1 MVCSIITTPRTQK
14 QKRIR
19 RRGVD
24 QVIAFGYFVIL
35 GLLAGLTVLCFTWG
49 VWEYRKPKDSGPLFV
64 DLDRTIDK
72 RSRRVRRKGE
82 GVDSGLSAFPR
93 KTLNEKKSGR
103 NSPWIQMTGRIANSR
118 FETQAHVRSREA
130 ETIRVRGD
138 ARIPRG
144 EVIPYNMIVEGD
156 LTSEADVTFLGGLH
170 VEGTAKIGARNFLGK
185 SLVCRRE
192 LVLLEDVVVR
202 NCVDCDGPIFIKEGV
217 RVGMGGDGGGI
228 ASASV
233 IYLEKAEGPLTIH
246 SKEEIRVVASLE
258 EATLEELKPNT
269 AVGAT

>member
-1 MVCSIITTPRTQK
+1 M
-14 QKRIR
+14 
-19 RRGVD
+19 
-24 QVIAFGYFVIL
+24 IAFGYFVIL
-35 GLLAGLTVLCFTWG
+35 GLLAGLTVLCFVWG
-49 VWEYRKPKDSGPLFV
+49 VWEYKKPEDSGPLFV
-64 DLDRTIDK
+64 DLDRTIGK
-72 RSRRVRRKGE
+72 RSDRAHRRDE
-82 GVDSGLSAFPR
+82 GVESDLSALPR
-93 KTLNEKKSGR
+93 KTLGERGSSG
-103 NSPWIQMTGRIANSR
+103 NSPWIQMTGKLANNR
-118 FETQAHVRSREA
+118 FETQTYARSKEA

-170 VEGTAKIGARNFLGK
+170 VEGMAKIGARNFLGK

-192 LVLLEDVVVR
+192 LILLEDVIVR

-217 RVGMGGDGGGI
+217 KVGMGGEGGGI

-246 SKEEIRVVASLE
+246 SKEGIRVVASLE
-258 EATLEELKPNT
+258 EATQEQLKPRAT
-269 AVGAT
+269 VGTT

>member
-1 MVCSIITTPRTQK
+1 M
-14 QKRIR
+14 
-19 RRGVD
+19 
-24 QVIAFGYFVIL
+24 IAFGYFVIL
-35 GLLAGLTVLCFTWG
+35 GLLAGLTILCFAWG

-72 RSRRVRRKGE
+72 RSDRACRRDE
-82 GVDSGLSAFPR
+82 GVDPGLSSLPG
-93 KTLNEKKSGR
+93 KPLNEKRSSG
-103 NSPWIQMTGRIANSR
+103 NSPWVQMTGRIANNR
-118 FETQAHVRSREA
+118 FETQAYHRSKEA
-130 ETIRVRGD
+130 ETIRVHGN

-144 EVIPYNMIVEGD
+144 EVVPYNMIVEGD
-156 LTSEADVTFLGGLH
+156 LTSEPDVTFLGGLH
-170 VEGTAKIGARNFLGK
+170 VEGTAKIGERNFLGK

-192 LVLLEDVVVR
+192 LILLEDVIVR
-202 NCVDCDGPIFIKEGV
+202 SCVDCDGPIFIKEGV

-246 SKEEIRVVASLE
+246 SKEGIRVVASLE
-258 EATLEELKPNT
+258 EATQEELKPNT